1 MTTEQM
7 RAELAELKKTAET
20 NAARPVATR
29 LLMDRNECTDPNC
42 GCCRKGKR

>member
-1 MTTEQM
+1 MTNEQM
-7 RAELAELKKTAET
+7 AAELAELKKTAEA

-29 LLMDRNECTDPNC
+29 LLMDQGRCTAPNC